1 MKRTVLTGTLL
12 LFLFV
17 TVSIGV
23 HLLNTSLSSLHQ
35 LCCSIRE
42 FSGNGDA
49 GTTAKTVF
57 TPPPTMTEPV
67 ESPLES
73 VHLSVKTTESLH
85 DDRLSLLARTWFQT
99 VPKDNLYVV
108 TDVWNSSTSFKG
120 FKIYSTTCPKG
131 HGRNALSCKSGV
143 EYDLYYS
150 AVDKGVTYKWFCHF
164 DDDIYVNAV
173 ALQKLLSSYN
183 NSGYWYLGRWPSTHY
198 GKSRRPIPK
207 QALVHFP
214 NLKRKEHYYATGAA
228 YCLSAT
234 LMRKMEVYLR
244 GPKKYQSISQ
254 LLKLPDDFVVGFVV
268 ESLLGYELTVVPT
281 MHSHVEKRLK
291 SIPPHELPHQVTISY
306 GSRAHG
312 KPQNVISLPHF
323 LIPIHKDKTRFLSYH
338 CLLYP
343 HISWCANFHFLPENI
358 LEGEFLKKKKPLVR

>member
-1 MKRTVLTGTLL
+1 MLSGTIL

-17 TVSIGV
+17 NVSIIV
-23 HLLNTSLSSLHQ
+23 YLLNFTTLPLHQ

-42 FSGNGDA
+42 VIDNTRDA
-49 GTTAKTVF
+49 GPTSKVSSITTTHS
-57 TPPPTMTEPV
+57 V
-67 ESPLES
+67 ESPLEIC

-108 TDVWNSSTSFKG
+108 TDVWNSSTSFEG
-120 FKIYSTTCPKG
+120 FKLYSTTCPKG

-228 YCLSAT
+228 YCLSGT

-244 GPKKYQSISQ
+244 GPKKFQSLSQ

-291 SIPPHELPHQVTISY
+291 SIPSQELPHQVTISY
-306 GSRAHG
+306 GSLAHG
-312 KPQNVISLPHF
+312 KPQNIISLPYF
-323 LIPIHKDKTRFLSYH
+323 LIPIYKDKTRFLSYH

-343 HISWCANFHFLPENI
+343 HISWCANFYYLPENI
-358 LEGEFLKKKKPLVR
+358 LEGEFLKKGSRYRV